1 MDQATVSGT
10 MRSIEK
16 PFKGVEA
23 VTKLQ
28 ALLKITLVPATD
40 DVIPATDYVL
50 AVLCCDSYTFYQCRP
65 KPRTVIFPSA
75 IQSVRKHNR
84 SSWLL
89 IGGQQILVTGD
100 FVPADIRLFTSVDLK
115 CNEMLLTG
123 KSEDVPKKYNAP
135 IHPAGAGKPAKLT
148 ASNMV
153 FSSTTITAG
162 NARGIVVETGMNT
175 RVGSIAAL
183 LQAKSGTDASAENK
197 WTRNPLGGCIAKHRP
212 KLTPLQRA
220 LHSIEYVMGLI
231 AVGVAILVFI
241 VGMIRGNEDPRHP
254 DRPTCLNMIMAAVS
268 VAVSAVP
275 EGLPMVVTICL
286 SSGTS
291 EMVKKNMLVRKLAS
305 VETLGAASVF
315 V

>member
-1 MDQATVSGT
+1 
-10 MRSIEK
+10 
-16 PFKGVEA
+16 
-23 VTKLQ
+23 
-28 ALLKITLVPATD
+28 
-40 DVIPATDYVL
+40 
-50 AVLCCDSYTFYQCRP
+50 
-65 KPRTVIFPSA
+65 
-75 IQSVRKHNR
+75 
-84 SSWLL
+84 
-89 IGGQQILVTGD
+89 
-100 FVPADIRLFTSVDLK
+100 
-115 CNEMLLTG
+115 MLLTG

-183 LQAKSGTDASAENK
+183 LQAKSGTDASAEKK

-241 VGMIRGNEDPRHP
+241 VDPR
-254 DRPTCLNMIMAAVS
+254 A
-268 VAVSAVP
+268 
-275 EGLPMVVTICL
+275 
-286 SSGTS
+286 
-291 EMVKKNMLVRKLAS
+291 
-305 VETLGAASVF
+305 
-315 V
+315 